1 MKKIVFKNGMVLC
14 FRMPCKCC
22 GVILLEQL
30 DLPPAEI
37 MLGRPLV
44 YPVEFSRS
52 EINLSGTTMTTPLV
66 QKLRLIRKYNFA
78 VASKKIKK
86 AQSKYKSAYD
96 KKMNAKPF
104 QIKIGD
110 RVQYKL
116 YKSKNTLSKKEL
128 TLWAPIK
135 SYHLVL
141 SVDIKKQRV
150 ILQDRRGNR
159 LERTHPFSRIRKFK
173 N

>member
-1 MKKIVFKNGMVLC
+1 
-14 FRMPCKCC
+14 MPCKCC

-30 DLPPAEI
+30 DLHQQKI

-44 YPVEFSRS
+44 YPIEFSRS
-52 EINLSGTTMTTPLV
+52 EIDLSGTTMTTPLV
-66 QKLRLIRKYNFA
+66 QKLRLIRKSNFA

-110 RVQYKL
+110 RVQYKI
-116 YKSKNTLSKKEL
+116 YKSKKTLSKNEL
-128 TLWAPIK
+128 SLWAPIK

-159 LERTHPFSRIRKFK
+159 LERTHLFSRIRKFK